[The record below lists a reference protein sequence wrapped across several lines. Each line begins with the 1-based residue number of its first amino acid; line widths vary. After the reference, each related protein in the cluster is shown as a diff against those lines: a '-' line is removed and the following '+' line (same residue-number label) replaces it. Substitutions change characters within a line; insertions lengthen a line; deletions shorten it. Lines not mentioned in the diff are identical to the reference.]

1 VTSKDPPY
9 DSGVM
14 LRQDDG
20 GWKTAF
26 PLAVVSRFKG
36 PPGIKAHDD
45 EPHGRG

>member
-20 GWKTAF
+20 GWKIAF
-26 PLAVVSRFKG
+26 RSRW
-36 PPGIKAHDD
+36 
-45 EPHGRG
+45 